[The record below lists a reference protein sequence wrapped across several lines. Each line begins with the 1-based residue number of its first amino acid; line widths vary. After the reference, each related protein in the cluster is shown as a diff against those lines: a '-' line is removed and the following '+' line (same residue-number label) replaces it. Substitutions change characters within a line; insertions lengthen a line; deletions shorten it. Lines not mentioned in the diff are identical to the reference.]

1 MTGVLIALLK
11 VYLAIL
17 GILLLLGAY
26 ATWTTWR
33 DHRRHQAMVVVDWD
47 IVREAEAIL
56 AQAAAQR

>member
-1 MTGVLIALLK
+1 MTAVLIALLK

-33 DHRRHQAMVVVDWD
+33 DHRRHPAMVVVDWD

-56 AQAAAQR
+56 AQAASR